1 MESILNQVRD
11 LVAVLSPNPWAEA
24 GAIVLLGLVLAKL
37 ADLFLVFVVGRMM
50 SRTKN
55 TFDDKIVKMLHQPV
69 FVTFSIFGLVIASR
83 SIADDI
89 GSAML
94 PTVIAL
100 LKTLVIISW
109 LRFFLRSA
117 ESVIETMGRSRRHFN
132 FAQKD
137 TVPLLKNMVIVFLFL
152 AGVYSI
158 LISWDINVTGLVA
171 SAGIVGL
178 ALSFA
183 AQDTL
188 SHLFAG
194 VAILADRPYRIGDF
208 IVLDTGE
215 RGKVTHIGL
224 RSTRLM
230 TRDDVEVS
238 IPNGVMGSAKIVNES
253 GGGVKRFRI
262 TASVGV
268 AYGSDVEKVLQILTG
283 VGIATPNVVE
293 DPEPR
298 ARFRAFGASS
308 LDFDLLVWISD
319 PEQRGLRLHEINCAI
334 NPALSGRRHCYS
346 IPATGCLDKTTAQRQ
361 ALRQFTWL
369 NKYWSRFL
377 GSVARRRYRE

>member
-1 MESILNQVRD
+1 MENFINQVREV
-11 LVAVLSPNPWAEA
+11 VAVLAPNPWAEA
-24 GAIVLLGLVLAKL
+24 GAIILLALVLAKL

-50 SRTKN
+50 SHTKN

-69 FVTFSIFGLVIASR
+69 FVTFSLFGLVIASR
-83 SIADDI
+83 SIAVEI
-89 GSAML
+89 GSSLL
-94 PTVIAL
+94 PATLAI
-100 LKTLVIISW
+100 LKTLMLIAW
-109 LRFFLRSA
+109 LRFLLRSA
-117 ESVIETMGRSRRHFN
+117 ESVIDTMGRSPRHFN

-137 TVPLLKNMVIVFLFL
+137 TVPLLKNMAIVFLLL
-152 AGVYSI
+152 AGAYSI
-158 LISWDINVTGLVA
+158 LIAWDINVTGLVA

-262 TASVGV
+262 SASVGV
-268 AYGSDVEKVLQILTG
+268 AYGSDVKKILQVL
-283 VGIATPNVVE
+283 E
-293 DPEPR
+293 DIGNTMQDIVKNPAPR
-298 ARFRAFGASS
+298 ARFREFGASS
-308 LDFDLLVWISD
+308 LNFDLMVWIYD
-319 PEQRGLRLHEINCAI
+319 PESRGLRIHEMNCAI
-334 NPALSGRRHCYS
+334 YERFQEEGIVIPFPQQDVWIRELPASKSYDNLPG
-346 IPATGCLDKTTAQRQ
+346 
-361 ALRQFTWL
+361 
-369 NKYWSRFL
+369 
-377 GSVARRRYRE
+377 